1 MTPRRTAPSTDR
13 RPVIHTDVSRSGA
26 ASTQMSNAVQIGA
39 RLRKSRLLRGLS
51 IEQVASST
59 GLTKGFIS
67 QLERDLTS
75 ASVAS
80 LIRICEAVGI
90 SVGSLFEPSRTD
102 LVRALQAPPI
112 NFGGE
117 NVVEHLLTPANSR
130 NLQVIRSDIAPLG
143 GSGGEPYTL
152 NGDAEV
158 AHVLQGRLDLTVG
171 TEQFRLQRGDTLTFS
186 PRESHSWHNP
196 SSTRRS
202 IVIWIL
208 NPTPW

>member
-13 RPVIHTDVSRSGA
+13 HPVIHTEVSRSGA
-26 ASTQMSNAVQIGA
+26 ASAQMSHTVQIGA

-102 LVRALQAPPI
+102 LVRALQAPQI

-117 NVVEHLLTPANSR
+117 NVVEHLLTPASSR

-152 NGDAEV
+152 NADAEV
-158 AHVLQGRLDLTVG
+158 AHVLRGRLDLTVG
-171 TEQFRLQRGDTLTFS
+171 AEQFRLQRGDTLTFS
-186 PRESHSWHNP
+186 PRESHSWRNP
-196 SSTRRS
+196 SPTRHS
-202 IVIWIL
+202 IVFWIL

>member
-13 RPVIHTDVSRSGA
+13 RPVIHADVSRDGA
-26 ASTQMSNAVQIGA
+26 TSTQVSRTVQIGA

-152 NGDAEV
+152 SGDAEV

-171 TEQFRLQRGDTLTFS
+171 AEQFRLQRGDTLTFS

-196 SSTRRS
+196 SPTRHS